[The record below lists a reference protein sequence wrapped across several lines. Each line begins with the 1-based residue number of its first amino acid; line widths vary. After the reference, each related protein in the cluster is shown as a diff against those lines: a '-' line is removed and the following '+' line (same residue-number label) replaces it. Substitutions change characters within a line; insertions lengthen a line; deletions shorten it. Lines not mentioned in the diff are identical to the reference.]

1 MGNEIQVSFRNSV
14 GKDLFL
20 SIHNFVS
27 YLLIFSRLLFL
38 FEFSNVSLN
47 RHLDFCKAAERWIC
61 Q

>member
-14 GKDLFL
+14 GKDSFL

-27 YLLIFSRLLFL
+27 YLLIFSRLLLL
-38 FEFSNVSLN
+38 FEFSDVSLN
-47 RHLDFCKAAERWIC
+47 RYLNFSKAAERGVC